1 MLTIKNLSKTFHTG
15 EVNEVK
21 ALRQVD
27 LHLPPGDFV
36 SVIGSNGA
44 GKSTLL
50 NAIAGVYPVTTG
62 QIIIDGQDVTNWPE
76 HKRAALVG
84 RVFQDPLTGTA
95 ASMTIEQ
102 NLALALKRGQKRT
115 LRLGVTEERRQ
126 QFREVLSHLGLGLE
140 NRLHT
145 RVNLLSGGQRQ
156 TITLIMATLVRP
168 KILLLDE
175 HTAALDPA
183 TAHKIVELTNQII
196 GEDRLTTLMVTHNMH
211 QALHMGTRTLM
222 MHQGQILFDFSGQDR
237 EGMTVA
243 RLVDMFAEV
252 RQQELADDRLLL
264 GV

>member
-1 MLTIKNLSKTFHTG
+1 MLITRNLGKTFHAG
-15 EVNEVK
+15 DVNEVR
-21 ALRQVD
+21 ALRQID

-50 NAIAGVYPVTTG
+50 NAVAGVYPVTTG

-76 HKRAALVG
+76 HKRAAFVG

-115 LRLGVTEERRQ
+115 LRTGVTEERRQ
-126 QFREVLSHLGLGLE
+126 QFREVLSHLELGLE
-140 NRLHT
+140 NRLDT

-156 TITLIMATLVRP
+156 TITLTMATLVRP

-183 TAHKIVELTNQII
+183 TAHKIVELTNKII
-196 GEDRLTTLMVTHNMH
+196 GEDQLTTLMVTHNMH

-222 MHQGQILFDFSGQDR
+222 MHQGQILFDFSGQER
-237 EGMTVA
+237 EGMSVA

>member
-1 MLTIKNLSKTFHTG
+1 MLTIKNLNKTFHAG
-15 EVNEVK
+15 EVNEVR
-21 ALRQVD
+21 ALRRVD

-76 HKRAALVG
+76 HRRAALVG

-115 LRLGVTEERRQ
+115 LRLGVTDERRQ

-196 GEDRLTTLMVTHNMH
+196 GEDQLTTLMVTHNMH

-222 MHQGQILFDFSGQDR
+222 MHQGQILFDFSGQER
-237 EGMTVA
+237 EGMTVT

-252 RQQELADDRLLL
+252 RRQELADDRLLL

>member
-1 MLTIKNLSKTFHTG
+1 LLITRNLGKTFHAG
-15 EVNEVK
+15 DVNEIK
-21 ALRQVD
+21 ALRQID

-76 HKRAALVG
+76 HKRAAFVG

-102 NLALALKRGQKRT
+102 NLTLALKRGQKRT
-115 LRLGVTEERRQ
+115 LRTGVTEERRQ
-126 QFREVLSHLGLGLE
+126 QFREVLSHLELGLE
-140 NRLHT
+140 NRLDT

-156 TITLIMATLVRP
+156 TITLTMATLVRP

-183 TAHKIVELTNQII
+183 TAHKIVELTNKII
-196 GEDRLTTLMVTHNMH
+196 GEDQLTTLMVTHNMH

-222 MHQGQILFDFSGQDR
+222 MHQGQILFDFSGQER

-264 GV
+264 GT